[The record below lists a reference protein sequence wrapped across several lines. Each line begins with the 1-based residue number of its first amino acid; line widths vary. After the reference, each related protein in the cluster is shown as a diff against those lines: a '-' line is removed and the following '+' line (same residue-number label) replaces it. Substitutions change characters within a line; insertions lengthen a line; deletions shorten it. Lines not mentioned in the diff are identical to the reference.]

1 MVICGLTRE
10 CIKRCILDSKQ
21 RRKTF
26 KEVIDVINKSKRVIK
41 TITFML
47 GDNSRADDDQERK
60 RYKSPPPPPAADDDE
75 DDIED
80 DPIEE
85 EKIEEE
91 DKEEEEEEE
100 ESSQKEFQKV
110 PKLVHSVS
118 GFFLA
123 KNLEEEDVGKCP
135 SSPRKTKATTSLAE
149 TMIKTE
155 LEMRHQGGAST
166 YYDVQYIPN
175 TCCDI

>member
-1 MVICGLTRE
+1 
-10 CIKRCILDSKQ
+10 
-21 RRKTF
+21 
-26 KEVIDVINKSKRVIK
+26 
-41 TITFML
+41 ML

-80 DPIEE
+80 DATEE

-91 DKEEEEEEE
+91 EKEEEKEE

-175 TCCDI
+175 ACCDI

>member
-1 MVICGLTRE
+1 MVTCGLTGE

-80 DPIEE
+80 DATEE

-91 DKEEEEEEE
+91 EEKEEDKEED
-100 ESSQKEFQKV
+100 SSQKEFQKV

-166 YYDVQYIPN
+166 YYDVQYISN
-175 TCCDI
+175 ACCHI